1 MPHIALTT
9 LTGEEFTEYY
19 REAVAGYAAANVAT
33 GNWKPED
40 AVRRSEEAHAKLLP
54 DGVAT
59 PKNHLFAARVENRKV
74 GAIWF
79 AERDEASGPLA
90 YVYDV
95 RVDADQRGKGYGRAV
110 MEAVEAEVRALGL
123 TKIQLH
129 VHGDNT
135 TARTLYGSAGYAE
148 TNVVMVKRLD

>member
-1 MPHIALTT
+1 MPSIT
-9 LTGEEFTEYY
+9 LTPLTDEEFAAYY
-19 REAVAGYAAANVAT
+19 REAVSAYAAANVAT

-40 AVRRSEEAHAKLLP
+40 AQRRAEDAHAELLP

-59 PKNHLFAARVENRKV
+59 PKNHLFAARAENRKV
-74 GAIWF
+74 GVIWF

-110 MEAVEAEVRALGL
+110 MEALETEVRAVGL

-129 VHGDNT
+129 VHGNNT
-135 TARTLYGSAGYAE
+135 TARTLYGSAGYTE

>member
-1 MPHIALTT
+1 MPRIT
-9 LTGEEFTEYY
+9 LTPLTDEEFEGYY
-19 REAVAGYAAANVAT
+19 RDAVSFYAAANVAT

-40 AVRRSEEAHAKLLP
+40 AQRRAEEAHAKLLP

-59 PKNHLFAARVENRKV
+59 PKNHLFAARAENRRV
-74 GAIWF
+74 GVIWF
-79 AERDEASGPLA
+79 AEREEASGPLA

-123 TKIQLH
+123 NKIQLH
-129 VHGDNT
+129 VHGGNT
-135 TARTLYGSAGYAE
+135 PARTLYGSVGYAE
-148 TNVVMVKRLD
+148 TNVVMVKQLD